1 MSTGLSSRVVHR
13 CFLKLR
19 EQSRLL
25 FVKPESILLEDN
37 EWGFNISGTIPTIY
51 IPYMFRRLINK
62 IFYLMSI
69 CSFLGARSLV
79 VCARLHDSCVFQA
92 QSCTHPVAFTCCSM
106 NALIFVISF
115 GYQKKKERCTIE
127 VKGLGFTNY

>member
-1 MSTGLSSRVVHR
+1 MLSSVGVDWPELMHR

-19 EQSRLL
+19 EQSQLL
-25 FVKPESILLEDN
+25 FVKPESMLLEDN
-37 EWGFNISGTIPTIY
+37 EWGFNISGTIPTMY
-51 IPYMFRRLINK
+51 IPYMFWRLINK

-92 QSCTHPVAFTCCSM
+92 QSCTHPVAFTHRRMLLDEC
-106 NALIFVISF
+106 LILLHQLWLS
-115 GYQKKKERCTIE
+115 KKKKDVLR
-127 VKGLGFTNY
+127 